1 MISLISSDEINARHF
16 HSTKLLIDGLCVIND
31 SGELGRSFCD
41 IYPKD
46 LGMKVQHQGHYVTFL
61 NSDTAIKEGTFI
73 VFIVYLKYS
82 IKEFVSLFNCENA
95 SYRKQN
101 LSKYFLISNKR

>member
-1 MISLISSDEINARHF
+1 MLSLISSDEINARHF
-16 HSTKLLIDGLCVIND
+16 HSTKLFTNDLCVIND
-31 SGELGRSFCD
+31 SGELGRSFSD

-46 LGMKVQHQGHYVTFL
+46 LGLKVQHRGDYVTFL

-73 VFIVYLKYS
+73 VYIKYS
-82 IKEFVSLFNCENA
+82 IKEFASLFNCENA